1 VGKRKNGPS
10 QSAYYNGTP
19 EQIAGYKAW
28 APDFDAQE

>member
-1 VGKRKNGPS
+1 LTESNR
-10 QSAYYNGTP
+10 AEEAANGTP